1 MIHKCA
7 TCGKEFDALWP
18 DLYRYKRGGTFLCSW
33 SCLRKYDEE
42 KGSGNMTLTD
52 KQKRIACEMA
62 LEGKNPMPYL
72 KEIGAKNPTVAW
84 DTCLNWAK
92 KNNMEGFDMMPKR
105 FGQQK
110 KEAPKVELV
119 YDPGI
124 AEEYRREQ
132 EEKKANEE
140 ARKGELDAAEYIKHA
155 VIGVA
160 PAPEPVT
167 EIWTLGAEGYAATA
181 IKKDGIG
188 EFYYD
193 RKHGTIDWENEYGE
207 EISLLPADWMRLA
220 EEIPKVMKILGADA
234 WT

>member
-1 MIHKCA
+1 MIYKCA
-7 TCGKEFDALWP
+7 ICGKEFDALWP

-33 SCLRKYDEE
+33 SCLRKYDNE
-42 KGSGNMTLTD
+42 KGSGNMARMKKDGT
-52 KQKRIACEMA
+52 
-62 LEGKNPMPYL
+62 P
-72 KEIGAKNPTVAW
+72 
-84 DTCLNWAK
+84 AK
-92 KNNMEGFDMMPKR
+92 KPGPKP
-105 FGQQK
+105 
-110 KEAPKVELV
+110 AVELV
-119 YDPGI
+119 YDESI

-132 EEKKANEE
+132 EEK
-140 ARKGELDAAEYIKHA
+140 ARRAED
-155 VIGVA
+155 GMTMA

-193 RKHGTIDWENEYGE
+193 KKHGTIDWENEYGE

-220 EEIPKVMKILGADA
+220 AEIPKALKILGADD